1 MKDLNMYYP
10 RLYSLFAQIPK
21 PEIDKLVIRQFEAGE
36 DLAFKGHL
44 FQHVFIVLD
53 GICDVINQLDN
64 GTEIIT
70 LKLTFGDLIGVSESV
85 LNNMKYIAS
94 VKACTPVIVAELENT
109 IFKRW
114 LISFPCFVDFVLK
127 NLVTRLHY
135 TADFSANCQTSAPKV
150 NLAKYFIDRYN
161 VELTTSPSGYHG
173 SVRIQETHEM
183 IGTFLGMSPRTVE
196 RHIRT
201 LKEEGLISTA
211 KGKVYISPSQYQ
223 ELLNLV
229 TSNL

>member
-1 MKDLNMYYP
+1 MD
-10 RLYSLFAQIPK
+10 I
-21 PEIDKLVIRQFEAGE
+21 
-36 DLAFKGHL
+36 
-44 FQHVFIVLD
+44 
-53 GICDVINQLDN
+53 
-64 GTEIIT
+64 
-70 LKLTFGDLIGVSESV
+70 
-85 LNNMKYIAS
+85 
-94 VKACTPVIVAELENT
+94 
-109 IFKRW
+109 
-114 LISFPCFVDFVLK
+114 VLK

-135 TADFSANCQTSAPKV
+135 TADFSANCQTSAPKI

-161 VELTTSPSGYHG
+161 VELTTSPSEHHG
-173 SVRIQETHEM
+173 SIRIQETHEM

-196 RHIRT
+196 RHIHT

>member
-10 RLYSLFAQIPK
+10 KLYSLFAQIPK
-21 PEIDKLVIRQFEAGE
+21 PEIDKLIIRQFEAGE
-36 DLAFKGHL
+36 ALAFKGHL
-44 FQHVFIVLD
+44 FQHVFIVLN

-70 LKLTFGDLIGVSESV
+70 LKLTFGDVIGVSESV
-85 LNNMKYIAS
+85 LNNMKNIAS
-94 VKACTPVIVAELENT
+94 VKACTPVIVAELENAM
-109 IFKRW
+109 FKRW
-114 LISFPCFVDFVLK
+114 LMSFPCFVDFVLK

-135 TADFSANCQTSAPKV
+135 TADFSANCQTSAPKI

-161 VELTTSPSGYHG
+161 VEFTSSPKYYG
-173 SVRIQETHEM
+173 SVKIQETHEM
-183 IGTFLGMSPRTVE
+183 ISTFLGMSPRTVE

-201 LKEEGLISTA
+201 LKEDGLISTA